1 MKDFE
6 ISAQYIEEQLDGF
19 KPTVAIVLGSGLAD
33 LADQIENPIS
43 IPYADIPE
51 FPQSTVEGHTGRLV
65 AGLLG
70 GKPVICMQ
78 GRFHYYE
85 GHSFEK
91 IAVPLRSFKAIGC
104 DQVILTNAA
113 GSLKEDMGPGS
124 IMLITDHINFSG
136 FNPLIGANDDSIGP
150 RFLDLTQ
157 AYDRE
162 IGERVEK
169 AALKSGLTLYRGTYI
184 WVSGP
189 TFETPAEIRAQRT
202 LGADAVGMSTVPEV
216 IVARHCGL
224 KVCAISTITNLA
236 AGLSATNLSHDETLE
251 QGKLAAKR
259 LTTLL
264 QDLLAAAY

>member
-1 MKDFE
+1 MKDFQ
-6 ISAQYIEEQLDGF
+6 ISAQYIEQQLNGF
-19 KPTVAIVLGSGLAD
+19 KPEVAIVLGSGLAD
-33 LADQIENPIS
+33 LAEQILDPIS

-51 FPQSTVEGHTGRLV
+51 FPQSTVVGHTGRLV
-65 AGLLG
+65 AGTLG
-70 GKPVICMQ
+70 GKNVICMQ

-91 IAVPLRSFKAIGC
+91 IAIPLRSFKAIGC
-104 DQVILTNAA
+104 ESVILTNAA

-136 FNPLIGANDDSIGP
+136 FNPLIGPNDDEIGP

-157 AYDRE
+157 TYDRN
-162 IGERVEK
+162 IGEQVEK

-202 LGADAVGMSTVPEV
+202 LGADAVGMSTVPEA

-251 QGKLAAKR
+251 QGQLAAKR

-264 QDLLAAAY
+264 QDLLADA